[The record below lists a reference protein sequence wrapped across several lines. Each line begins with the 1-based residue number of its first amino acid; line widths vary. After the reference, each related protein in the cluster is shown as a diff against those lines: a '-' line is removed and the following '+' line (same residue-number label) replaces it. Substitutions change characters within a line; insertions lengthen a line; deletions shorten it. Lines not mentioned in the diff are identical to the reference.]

1 MGINGVKLVLPTGK
15 GRRNGGYMQQVAC
28 LAIWGSKVGGR
39 EDTSSEGRKLERFLD
54 NNSIED
60 GLGAVFDYAWDGVR
74 YLL

>member
-1 MGINGVKLVLPTGK
+1 
-15 GRRNGGYMQQVAC
+15 MQQVAC